1 MSDIVSPY
9 KNIKQYTKILLK
21 PHQMNSDIKN
31 NLKVNLREKVEKK
44 CNKNG
49 FVDEVFRIE
58 KYPDGFLPPENL
70 SGNVV
75 YNIEYTC
82 RLCLPIENTV
92 IIAQIQVISPELIL
106 AKNGPIFIFIPRDKI
121 STNLYNVTNEFIHIQ
136 SKKKLS
142 ANQYVKVLILNKKIN
157 NGDSQINAIGKL
169 LDLPSD
175 KEVSKYF
182 GNTVVIAKQNVEN
195 TNEEIQPKQEESNFI
210 M

>member
-49 FVDEVFRIE
+49 FVDEIFRIE
-58 KYPDGFLPPENL
+58 KYPNGYLPPENL

-75 YNIEYTC
+75 FNIEYSC
-82 RLCLPIENTV
+82 RLCLPIENSI

-121 STNLYNVTNEFIHIQ
+121 STNIYNVTNDFVHIE

-142 ANQYVKVLILNKKIN
+142 AKQYIKVLILNKKIN
-157 NGDSQINAIGKL
+157 NGDTQINAIGRL
-169 LDLPSD
+169 LDLPSE
-175 KEVSKYF
+175 KEITKYF
-182 GNTVVIAKQNVEN
+182 GNSVVLTKEKSAEDEVKVEN
-195 TNEEIQPKQEESNFI
+195 KEESNFI